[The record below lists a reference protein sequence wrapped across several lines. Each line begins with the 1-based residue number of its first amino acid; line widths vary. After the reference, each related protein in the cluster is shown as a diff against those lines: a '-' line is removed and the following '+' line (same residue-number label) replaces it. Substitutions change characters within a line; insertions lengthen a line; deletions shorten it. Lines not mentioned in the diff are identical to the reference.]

1 MTVLS
6 ASSGSSS
13 RCTRTTTTTTAL
25 LPYFTSTTTATA
37 PTCCAAESF
46 RSRCWWWWWW
56 CSGYRR
62 LNGSINSCRSVWPNC
77 GAETISLFCSLS
89 GRFGWIVF
97 RGGWLPVYAAAPLAV
112 AGSSWIVG
120 RPCASLLVISVCVSL
135 IFLPLLACFSARN
148 N

>member
-6 ASSGSSS
+6 ASPGSSS
-13 RCTRTTTTTTAL
+13 GCTSTTTTTTTA
-25 LPYFTSTTTATA
+25 LPYFTSTTTATT

-46 RSRCWWWWWW
+46 RSRCWWWWW

-135 IFLPLLACFSARN
+135 IFFPLLACFSARN